1 MQKHFTYKRM
11 LLYSILLLI
20 LFVLYNY
27 NIGEEKPNPYE
38 TPVIKE
44 NITPTSI
51 PETMINSKD
60 DPKVLL
66 VRNTILQLDDSTDE
80 VIRKLGLPGRIA
92 ETEYN
97 FTYYIYNNDYKNL
110 LFVALLDNKV
120 VGFYTDALNF
130 EYHGFQ
136 YGASLDEINTALEE
150 DFKLAEVLTTN
161 LSEYKVS
168 ILMDNLETGKA
179 VGLYVLSDAVK
190 EDGYNEE
197 IMTQIEQMV
206 YDLTNSVRARHG
218 LDPLSWSSSAGQAA
232 KKHSIHMA
240 AKNFFSHVDPS
251 FRSPGDRLNTEGVS
265 YKNCGENI
273 IAGYGSAILS
283 SHGWYV
289 SEKHRKNLLNKNFRY
304 LGVGFAYD
312 EDSIYKTYITQ
323 NFYR

>member
-1 MQKHFTYKRM
+1 MRKYFTYKRM
-11 LLYSILLLI
+11 LIYSILLLL
-20 LFVLYNY
+20 LFELYTY
-27 NIGEEKPNPYE
+27 NIRGEKPNPYE
-38 TPVIKE
+38 APVAKE
-44 NITPTSI
+44 NITPTST
-51 PETMINSKD
+51 PEPKINSID

-92 ETEYN
+92 ETEYD

-110 LFVALLDNKV
+110 LFVALQDNKV
-120 VGFYTDALNF
+120 VGFYTDALDF

-150 DFKLAEVLTTN
+150 DFKLTKVLTTN
-161 LSEYKVS
+161 ISEYKVS

-179 VGLYVLSDAVK
+179 VGIYVLSNAVK

-197 IMTQIEQMV
+197 IMTQVEQMV
-206 YDLTNSVRARHG
+206 YDLTNSIRVRHG
-218 LDPLSWSSSAGQAA
+218 LEPLSWSSSASQAA
-232 KKHSIHMA
+232 KKHSMHMA
-240 AKNFFSHVDPS
+240 TKNFFSHVDPS
-251 FRSPGDRLNTEGVS
+251 FRSPGDRLNAEGVS
-265 YKNCGENI
+265 YKNSGENI

-289 SEKHRKNLLNKNFRY
+289 SESHRRNLLNKNFRY